1 MLMSWFAFVRPKFKK
16 NYLYTYLL
24 TYIPQPVLLVI
35 MSNMEEE
42 IFQMPFCSKEAV
54 ERAGFN

>member
-1 MLMSWFAFVRPKFKK
+1 MSWFAFVRPKFKK